1 MKLLRES
8 LANISS
14 LPDMNQVV
22 IFILFHF
29 FYCKGFTSGRFPIA
43 KFNYHFG
50 FSKVKTIKKIFIYI
64 FKPSFLYFI
73 LFFFCKNPQHPI
85 PPPFAFHNFF
95 FQAAYVGLS
104 LFSENILD
112 WNVWIISCLNSDGEK
127 KFINVSSLKTVV
139 NFLM

>member
-14 LPDMNQVV
+14 LPDMNRVV

-29 FYCKGFTSGRFPIA
+29 FYFKGFTSGRFPIA

-50 FSKVKTIKKIFIYI
+50 FSKVKTKNFASTSLNLLFFIF
-64 FKPSFLYFI
+64 LG
-73 LFFFCKNPQHPI
+73 FFCKNPQHPI

-127 KFINVSSLKTVV
+127 KFINVSSMKTVV
-139 NFLM
+139 NFLI